1 MATTATITD
10 LALEVGSLRV
20 LGPLEQYGIELGD
33 AIFERKFKDK
43 NESVSVRHGKHQ
55 EADVIVKIFH
65 QKNPDN
71 TSGRCDREVAALKK
85 LTESAC
91 EYAPTFVKD
100 FSIAATSG
108 GADRYVI
115 ISKLP
120 GFDLSEREK
129 WEGYVA
135 IEDMREYF
143 TVAQKAVLD
152 CGVDNG
158 SHSDRN
164 IMFDPVQEKWYCL
177 DPPAILKPQRFLSQ
191 LIPMALTTKY
201 GAERQFPD
209 TVASDC
215 GNFHVELIRPY
226 FVRKVKTNNT
236 VTAVYDA
243 RMNGQDVILKVHHLL
258 YAMPCHLQTLLLT
271 SPRGLKD
278 FSLRAQGEA
287 NALAKLDQA
296 GCQYAPKL
304 LGHFRKTFGGVVCGT
319 EIYVVI
325 SKVPGYSLDSN
336 TAWRSTY
343 EGYEKVERAFEIA
356 QKSIL
361 ACGVDNAGHEAGNIM
376 YDPDQDKCYI
386 IDFEYSDFPQ
396 RRYMRHL
403 PVNFADWVGPGP
415 ARPASEPAMNPPETP
430 RLSLGDGKRDD
441 AFTSSPST
449 LKSESEEDEK
459 LDVSVASSPD
469 AEKMGFELIG

>member
-20 LGPLEQYGIELGD
+20 LSPLEQHEIELGD
-33 AIFERKFKDK
+33 AIFERKYKDK
-43 NESVSVRHGKHQ
+43 NESVSVRYGKHK
-55 EADVIVKIFH
+55 EEEVIIKIFH
-65 QKNPDN
+65 QKDSSNN
-71 TSGRCDREVAALKK
+71 SGRCDREVAALKR

-91 EYAPTFVKD
+91 EYAPTFIKE
-100 FSIAATSG
+100 FSIAAKNG

-115 ISKLP
+115 MSKLP
-120 GFDLSEREK
+120 GFDLSKREE
-129 WEGYVA
+129 WEDSVVM
-135 IEDMREYF
+135 DDLRESF
-143 TVAQKAVLD
+143 RTAQKAVLN

-158 SHSDRN
+158 SHMDRN
-164 IMFDPVQEKWYCL
+164 IMFDPVQMKCFTFQSRL
-177 DPPAILKPQRFLSQ
+177 IL
-191 LIPMALTTKY
+191 MALTTRY
-201 GAERQFPD
+201 GAERQIPNV
-209 TVASDC
+209 VASDC
-215 GNFHVELIRPY
+215 GNYYVELIRPY

-236 VTAVYDA
+236 VTAVYDG
-243 RMNGQDVILKVHHLL
+243 RMNGQDVILKSQSSRIDL
-258 YAMPCHLQTLLLT
+258 PLT
-271 SPRGLKD
+271 GHSGLKD
-278 FSLRAQGEA
+278 FSLRAQGEV
-287 NALAKLDQA
+287 NALTKLDQA
-296 GCQYAPKL
+296 GCQHAPKL
-304 LGHFRKTFGGVVCGT
+304 LGHFRKTFGGIVCGT

-325 SKVPGYSLDSN
+325 SKVPGFSLDSN

-343 EGYEKVERAFEIA
+343 EGYQKVKRAFEIA

-361 ACGVDNAGHEAGNIM
+361 ACGVDNAGHETGNIM

-415 ARPASEPAMNPPETP
+415 ARPAPSPAVTP
-430 RLSLGDGKRDD
+430 QHSTDNEKIAD

-449 LKSESEEDEK
+449 LKADSDEDK
-459 LDVSVASSPD
+459 KHDVSVESSPD